1 MAYESMEAGELRKYL
16 QIQGLSIDRLNNSK
30 DTTIQ

>member
-1 MAYESMEAGELRKYL
+1 MAYELMEAGQLRKYL
-16 QIQGLSIDRLNNSK
+16 QIQGLSKDRLNNSK